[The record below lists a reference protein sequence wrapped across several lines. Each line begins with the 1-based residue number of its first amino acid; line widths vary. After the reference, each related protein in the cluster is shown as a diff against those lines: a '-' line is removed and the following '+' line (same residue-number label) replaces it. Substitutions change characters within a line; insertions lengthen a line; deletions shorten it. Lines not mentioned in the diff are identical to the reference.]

1 MSTQSAPGIER
12 DSAAIVVLQ
21 IDASRSQFVLF
32 SARGRLLL
40 RSGPIANGSIA
51 EAIDEFQRHCG
62 IRGFYRLRAAPG
74 GWVIELRSMQH
85 KLLAVSGNTLV
96 DDELAQVTIQLAVR
110 QGPFAKIGS
119 RAGASPAPAMHESPQ
134 REAECD
140 EQVAA

>member
-1 MSTQSAPGIER
+1 MSTQSAPGSER
-12 DSAAIVVLQ
+12 DSAIIVVLR

-40 RSGPIANGSIA
+40 RSGPIANGSMA

-74 GWVIELRSMQH
+74 GWVIELRSTQQT
-85 KLLAVSGNTLV
+85 LLAVSGHTLV
-96 DDELAQVTIQLAVR
+96 DDELAQVTIQLALR
-110 QGPFAKIGS
+110 QGPFARIG
-119 RAGASPAPAMHESPQ
+119 RGPGDLPASIR
-134 REAECD
+134 RERPRRETGCG

>member
-1 MSTQSAPGIER
+1 MSTQSAHGSER
-12 DSAAIVVLQ
+12 DSATIVVLQ

-40 RSGPIANGSIA
+40 RSGPIPTESIA

-85 KLLAVSGNTLV
+85 RLLAVSGNTLV

-110 QGPFAKIGS
+110 QGPFAKICR
-119 RAGASPAPAMHESPQ
+119 RAGASPAMREQPQ
-134 REAECD
+134 YVDECD